1 MADTGGTPDASA
13 PATAPAGTPAPAP
26 AAEPA
31 QHAKSGPA
39 PAPAPEAK
47 LGPKDRRKRIA
58 DRVLAEGQVSIEDLV
73 QELGVS
79 QMTVHRDLDS
89 LEHQG
94 WLRKVRGGAT
104 AAPNALFESNAR
116 WRGNEQVAAKE
127 AICAAALAIAE
138 PGQAVIID
146 DSSTALPLA
155 RSLASRGAYTV
166 ITNSLQVINELAEEP
181 DIRVIALGGEYHA
194 AFNAFLGMST
204 ADIARS
210 FRADVAF
217 LSTSAVDNGHCYHQ
231 AQENVL
237 VKRALMAAA
246 RRKVLLVDHS
256 KFGRQAL
263 YELAPLADFDLVIS
277 DEQLPQE
284 ERDALQSLGVR
295 YELATEGAR
304 RA

>member
-1 MADTGGTPDASA
+1 MDGRDRAGKGPALTDTEGAADVSVATDASV
-13 PATAPAGTPAPAP
+13 T
-26 AAEPA
+26 
-31 QHAKSGPA
+31 
-39 PAPAPEAK
+39 K
-47 LGPKDRRKRIA
+47 LSPRDRRKRIA
-58 DRVLAEGQVSIEDLV
+58 DRVLAEGQVTIEELV

-79 QMTVHRDLDS
+79 QMTVHRDLDT

-94 WLRKVRGGAT
+94 TLRKVRGGAT
-104 AAPNALFESNAR
+104 AAPNAIFESNAR
-116 WRGNEQVAAKE
+116 WRGHEQVAAKE

-155 RSLASRGAYTV
+155 RALSGRGAYTV

-210 FRADVAF
+210 FRADIAF

-284 ERDALQSLGVR
+284 EQDALQSLGVR
-295 YELATEGAR
+295 YELATEGSR
-304 RA
+304 PG

>member
-1 MADTGGTPDASA
+1 M
-13 PATAPAGTPAPAP
+13 
-26 AAEPA
+26 
-31 QHAKSGPA
+31 
-39 PAPAPEAK
+39 
-47 LGPKDRRKRIA
+47 A
-58 DRVLAEGQVSIEDLV
+58 DRVLAEGQVTIEELV

-79 QMTVHRDLDS
+79 QMTVHRDLDT

-155 RSLASRGAYTV
+155 RALSSRGAYTV

-204 ADIARS
+204 ADSARS

-277 DEQLPQE
+277 DTQLPQE
-284 ERDALQSLGVR
+284 EQDALQSLGVR
-295 YELATEGAR
+295 YELVSEEPHR
-304 RA
+304 P

>member
-1 MADTGGTPDASA
+1 MTDTEGAVGAPVASEA
-13 PATAPAGTPAPAP
+13 PVT
-26 AAEPA
+26 
-31 QHAKSGPA
+31 
-39 PAPAPEAK
+39 K
-47 LGPKDRRKRIA
+47 LGPKGRHRRIT
-58 DRVLAEGQVSIEDLV
+58 DRVLAEGQVTIEELV

-79 QMTVHRDLDS
+79 QMTVHRDLDA

-104 AAPNALFESNAR
+104 ATPSALFESTAR
-116 WRGNEQVAAKE
+116 RRGSEQVAAKE
-127 AICAAALAIAE
+127 AICAAALALAE

-155 RSLASRGAYTV
+155 RSLSSRGAFTV

-194 AFNAFLGMST
+194 GFNAFLGMST
-204 ADIARS
+204 ADNARS
-210 FRADVAF
+210 FRADLAF
-217 LSTSAVDNGHCYHQ
+217 LSTSAVDDGRCYHQ
-231 AQENVL
+231 VQENVL

-246 RRKVLLVDHS
+246 RRRVLLVDHT

-263 YELAPLADFDLVIS
+263 YGLAPLTDFDLVIS
-277 DEQLPQE
+277 DGRLPQG

-295 YELATEGAR
+295 YELAMEGSR
-304 RA
+304 RE

>member
-1 MADTGGTPDASA
+1 MTDTDGAADASD
-13 PATAPAGTPAPAP
+13 ATDPSAT
-26 AAEPA
+26 
-31 QHAKSGPA
+31 
-39 PAPAPEAK
+39 K
-47 LGPKDRRKRIA
+47 LSPRDRRKRIA
-58 DRVLAEGQVSIEDLV
+58 DRVPAEGQVTIEELV
-73 QELGVS
+73 GELGVS
-79 QMTVHRDLDS
+79 QMTVHRDLDT

-127 AICAAALAIAE
+127 AICAAAPAIAE

-155 RSLASRGAYTV
+155 RALSGRGAYTV

-204 ADIARS
+204 ADSARS
-210 FRADVAF
+210 FRADVA
-217 LSTSAVDNGHCYHQ
+217 STSAVDNGHCYHQ

-277 DEQLPQE
+277 DEELPQE

-295 YELATEGAR
+295 YELAAEGSR
-304 RA
+304 RE

>member
-1 MADTGGTPDASA
+1 MTGTEGTADGTAEGTPDAVP
-13 PATAPAGTPAPAP
+13 PADD
-26 AAEPA
+26 AASP
-31 QHAKSGPA
+31 
-39 PAPAPEAK
+39 AK
-47 LGPKDRRKRIA
+47 LSPKDRRKRIA

-73 QELGVS
+73 RELGVS
-79 QMTVHRDLDS
+79 QMTVHRDLDT

-116 WRGNEQVAAKE
+116 WRGSEHVAAKE

-155 RSLASRGAYTV
+155 RSLSGRGAYTV
-166 ITNSLQVINELAEEP
+166 ITNSLQVINELADEP

-256 KFGRQAL
+256 KFSRQAL

-277 DEQLPQE
+277 DQDLPQE
-284 ERDALQSLGVR
+284 EQEALQSLGVR
-295 YELATEGAR
+295 YELVATDG
-304 RA
+304 

>member
-1 MADTGGTPDASA
+1 MADTGATPDASA
-13 PATAPAGTPAPAP
+13 PATEADRSAKGGDKAVRTA
-26 AAEPA
+26 AAE
-31 QHAKSGPA
+31 G
-39 PAPAPEAK
+39 K
-47 LGPKDRRKRIA
+47 LSPKDRRKRIA

-246 RRKVLLVDHS
+246 RRRVLLVDHS

-277 DEQLPQE
+277 DERLPQE

-295 YELATEGAR
+295 YELAAEGAH